1 MMKNNIDE
9 LNKEFSFK
17 TDDAELIFKYGQGN
31 IPLIELNNSQA
42 SAIISLQGS
51 HVLSWKPNKQAD
63 VIWLSK
69 DATFKEGKS
78 VRGGIPICWPWFGA
92 HESNNLFPAHGFAR
106 TVLWHVAEV
115 DNISSDKTQITFR
128 LSTAQLDES
137 VKKMWPQ
144 DTVAEYKITI
154 SDTLNIELTTFNNSK
169 EDITIGQA
177 LHTYFNIED
186 IIDTTIYGLEGKTY
200 LDKPDNFNSK
210 IQNGPI
216 IINNEVDRVYLDTSD
231 DLTIDNKRRKI
242 IIKKQ
247 GSHSTIVWNPW
258 AEVANKMGDL
268 GVNGYQ
274 KMLCV
279 ESANAAN
286 DVVTIQP
293 DNSYTLKVKYE
304 IKR

>member
-1 MMKNNIDE
+1 MKNNIDE
-9 LNKEFSFK
+9 LNAEFSFN
-17 TDDAELIFKYGQGN
+17 TSDVQLIFKNGQGN
-31 IPLIELNNSQA
+31 IPLIEITNSQA
-42 SAIISLQGS
+42 SAVISLQGA
-51 HVLSWKPNKQAD
+51 HVLSWKPNNQAD

-69 DATFKEGKS
+69 DATFEEGKS

-106 TVLWHVAEV
+106 TVLWPVADVE
-115 DNISSDKTQITFR
+115 NISSDKTKITFR
-128 LSTAQLDES
+128 LSTRQLDDG

-154 SDTLNIELTTFNNSK
+154 SDTLNLELTTFNNSK
-169 EDITIGQA
+169 EDITVGQA

-186 IIDTTIYGLEGKTY
+186 ITDTTIYGLEGKTY

-210 IQNGPI
+210 IQNGPV

-231 DLTIDNKRRKI
+231 VLTIDNKRRKI
-242 IIKKQ
+242 IIKQQ

-258 AEVANKMGDL
+258 EEVANKMGDL

-293 DNSYTLKVKYE
+293 DNSYTLKVTYQ
-304 IKR
+304 IKG